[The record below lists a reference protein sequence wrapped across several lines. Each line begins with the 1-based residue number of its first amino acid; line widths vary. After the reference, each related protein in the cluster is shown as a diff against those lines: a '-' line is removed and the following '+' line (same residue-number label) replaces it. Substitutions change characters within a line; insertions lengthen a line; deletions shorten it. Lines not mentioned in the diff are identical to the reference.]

1 MTNEIHEK
9 KDTTT
14 LPTPSKPSK
23 MSESPN
29 QNYINDLPGVKEIDL
44 PESGSLG
51 KNPPNEMNERSK
63 ETEKPVVTK
72 ETADA
77 DFTQKL
83 PTNDHSA
90 DQY

>member
-9 KDTTT
+9 KDATT
-14 LPTPSKPSK
+14 LPTPTSPSK

-29 QNYINDLPGVKEIDL
+29 QNFISDLPGVKEVDL
-44 PESGSLG
+44 PESGSIK
-51 KNPPNEMNERSK
+51 KNAANEINKHS
-63 ETEKPVVTK
+63 EKP
-72 ETADA
+72 EEAAEAAEA

-83 PTNDHSA
+83 PTDDHSA